1 MKNISA
7 RNKGLITGAVMI
19 LISICIYMA
28 KKGFDNGLQY
38 ITYTAYVAGIL
49 WTIFTFKKQTGNT
62 ATFKQY
68 FSEGFKCFI
77 VVTLLMV
84 LFTLVFILLH
94 PEMKEQMVAMMRTE
108 IVKLK
113 DITPLDIENRI
124 EAAKKAFIP
133 SLLIGAVFGYLAI
146 GALISVI
153 AAGFLSSKKEY

>member
-28 KKGFDNGLQY
+28 KNGFDNGLQY
-38 ITYTAYVAGIL
+38 ITYSAYVAGIL
-49 WTIFTFKKQTGNT
+49 WTIFAFKKQTGNT
-62 ATFKQY
+62 ARFKQY

-94 PEMKEQMVAMMRTE
+94 PEMKEQMIAMMRTE